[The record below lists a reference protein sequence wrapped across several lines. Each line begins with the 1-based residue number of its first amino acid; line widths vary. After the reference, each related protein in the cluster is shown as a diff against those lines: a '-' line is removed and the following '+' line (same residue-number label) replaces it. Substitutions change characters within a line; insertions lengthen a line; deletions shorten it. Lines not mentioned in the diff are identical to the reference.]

1 MENHSDAVLQT
12 LPRSKTGTGKG
23 DVTIRVQGP
32 RNVRTYSSGLGVV
45 TEIYRFDEI

>member
-23 DVTIRVQGP
+23 DVSRVQGP

-45 TEIYRFDEI
+45 TETYRFDEI